1 MTALKYKW
9 YLFFD
14 SFFDFLMFG
23 ELSWTMSSNQI
34 STMSPHQSTGT
45 CYCKLYYLLF
55 WILEIPHVDMCLNI
69 YFAFLLKFTVSCS
82 SLLQLHLWIYTI
94 YHESSSVRE
103 VIYQIFC
110 LIWRNLCCIEDLKV
124 ESLFKD
130 PLTSWI
136 SKSSKKGN
144 IRVIKIME

>member
-1 MTALKYKW
+1 MTALKYNW

-23 ELSWTMSSNQI
+23 ELSLTMISNQI
-34 STMSPHQSTGT
+34 SIMSPHQSTGT

-55 WILEIPHVDMCLNI
+55 WILEISHVDI
-69 YFAFLLKFTVSCS
+69 YFTFLLKFTVSCS

-94 YHESSSVRE
+94 YHESPSVRE

-130 PLTSWI
+130 TLTSWI